1 MIMEKGEKNSAA
13 SKKLF
18 EGSEADL
25 KELLDREAQRFNQPE
40 FIDAD
45 PVQFPRRFSKLQDI
59 EIVALLASTV
69 AWGNRK
75 MICNNINKMLG
86 LMDWSPAAYLLDKGY
101 EELPDMNIHRTFFA
115 RDLRAFL
122 RGLYPIY
129 AKYGSLQEFAR
140 TQNISASE
148 FPSWSLAE
156 AMNLVLA
163 EANAGR
169 AEVNL
174 SRCLP
179 QNLKS
184 TALKRLNMALRW
196 LVRNDGIVDMGVW
209 DVIRPSQLFIPL
221 DVHVGDVARE
231 FGLLTRNAND
241 RRSVE
246 ELTATLRRFN
256 PEDPVLY
263 DYALFSLGL
272 PSNRLTAEANLLG

>member
-75 MICNNINKMLG
+75 MICNNIKKMLG
-86 LMDWSPAAYLLDKGY
+86 LMDWSPVAYLLDKGY

-115 RDLRAFL
+115 RDLRAFM

-140 TQNISASE
+140 AQNIGVSE

-156 AMNLVLA
+156 AMNQVLA

-272 PSNRLTAEANLLG
+272 PSNRLTS